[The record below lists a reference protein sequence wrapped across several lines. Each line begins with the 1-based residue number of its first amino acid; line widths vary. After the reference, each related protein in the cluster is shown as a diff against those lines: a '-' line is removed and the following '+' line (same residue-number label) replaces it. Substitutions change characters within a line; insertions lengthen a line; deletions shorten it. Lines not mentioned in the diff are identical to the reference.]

1 MKLSFK
7 EKYSYGLGALGKD
20 LAYGIVG
27 TYLMF
32 YFTDVI
38 GLAPAF
44 VGTLFLVAR
53 VWDAFNDPAMG
64 MIVDNTRSKWGK
76 FRPWIFIGT
85 IINAVVI
92 VFLFFKPNLSPTGL
106 MAYYAIMYILWGMTY
121 TIMDIPYWSMIP
133 SLAQDK
139 EEREKISVIPRIFAS
154 LGGLLVATFG
164 LSIVA
169 KLGNGDQVK
178 GFFGFGILIAVAFVI
193 TITITCINVKDSSAT
208 TVNTKK
214 AKKVTLKESFKI
226 IKSND
231 QLVVFIGIVLAF
243 NLAMQLAG
251 GMAIYYFKYVI
262 GNESLFP
269 VFTAFAGIAEM
280 SALVLF
286 PMLTRKIGRPTVF
299 KIAAILPVIGLFM
312 LLGAGFVAP
321 ESAIFVAVS
330 GIILKLGSGLTLGSS
345 TVMLADIVDYGE
357 VKLGS
362 RNESIVFSCQT
373 LLVKSASAVSAWL
386 VGVGLTVVGYVAN
399 AEQTAQTILGMRV
412 LMVVIPAVVSILS
425 YIVYKKFYK
434 INGKYHDEMLE
445 ELEAKRANDLETV
458 M

>member
-85 IINAVVI
+85 VINAIVI

-106 MAYYAIMYILWGMTY
+106 MAYYAVMYILWGMTY

-133 SLAQDK
+133 SLAHDK

-286 PMLTRKIGRPTVF
+286 PTLTRKIGRPTVF

-321 ESAIFVAVS
+321 GSAVFVAIS

-399 AEQTAQTILGMRV
+399 AQQTAQTILGMRV
-412 LMVVIPAVVSILS
+412 LMVVIPAVVSVLS
-425 YIVYKKFYK
+425 YILYKKFYK
-434 INGKYHDEMLE
+434 INGKYHDNMLE
-445 ELEAKRANDLETV
+445 ELEVKRANDLETV
-458 M
+458 I

>member
-106 MAYYAIMYILWGMTY
+106 MAYYAVMYILWGMTY

-178 GFFGFGILIAVAFVI
+178 GFFGFGILIAVAFVV

-208 TVNTKK
+208 TVNSKK

-321 ESAIFVAVS
+321 ESAVFVAIA

-412 LMVVIPAVVSILS
+412 LMVVIPAIVSILS
-425 YIVYKKFYK
+425 YIIYKKFYK
-434 INGKYHDEMLE
+434 INGKYHDNMLE
-445 ELEAKRANDLETV
+445 ELEAKRTNDLETV

>member
-85 IINAVVI
+85 IINAIVI

-106 MAYYAIMYILWGMTY
+106 MAYYAVMYILWGMTY

-164 LSIVA
+164 LSIVS

-178 GFFGFGILIAVAFVI
+178 GFFGFGILIAVAFVV

-208 TVNTKK
+208 TVNSKK
-214 AKKVTLKESFKI
+214 VKKVTLKESFNI

-286 PMLTRKIGRPTVF
+286 PMLARKIGRPTVF
-299 KIAAILPVIGLFM
+299 KIAAILPVIGLFL
-312 LLGAGFVAP
+312 LLGAGFIAP
-321 ESAIFVAVS
+321 GSAVFVAVS

-399 AEQTAQTILGMRV
+399 AQQTAQTILGMRV
-412 LMVVIPAVVSILS
+412 LMVVIPAIVSILS

-434 INGKYHDEMLE
+434 INGKYHDDMLE
-445 ELEAKRANDLETV
+445 ELESKRASDLETV
-458 M
+458 I